1 MLYENIG
8 RNIRSCRLMRRM
20 TQSCLAEQVGIS
32 LSFLGHIERGSRK
45 LSVDTL
51 FHIAEVLDVP
61 VDELMGRINEQN
73 KIHACAR
80 EILRQ
85 ALNMAKDEL

>member
-1 MLYENIG
+1 
-8 RNIRSCRLMRRM
+8 MRRM
-20 TQSCLAEQVGIS
+20 TQSCLAEQADIS

-51 FHIAEVLDVP
+51 FRIAEVLDVP
-61 VDELMGRINEQN
+61 VDELMGRIDEQN
-73 KIHACAR
+73 KVHAYAR